1 MSLLNPYINSEYI
14 DLALHFGYAHVV
26 EKVVVIT
33 VDGRTIAGVL
43 MSTDKDANLVLND
56 TQERIIRPQ
65 DDPMQSSV
73 AKHGLYMIRGDN
85 VVLCGLMDEDV
96 DAQINWEEVR
106 GAVIKSTKN
115 I

>member
-1 MSLLNPYINSEYI
+1 M
-14 DLALHFGYAHVV
+14 
-26 EKVVVIT
+26 VVIA

-43 MSTDKDANLVLND
+43 VSTDKDANLVLND
-56 TQERIIRPQ
+56 AQERIIRPR

-85 VVLCGLMDEDV
+85 VVLCGLMDEDI
-96 DAQINWEEVR
+96 DEQINWEEVR

-115 I
+115 V

>member
-1 MSLLNPYINSEYI
+1 VGLLILFSIWSLIV
-14 DLALHFGYAHVV
+14 LA
-26 EKVVVIT
+26 EKVVVIA

-43 MSTDKDANLVLND
+43 VSTDKDANLVLND
-56 TQERIIRPQ
+56 AQERIIRPR

-85 VVLCGLMDEDV
+85 VVLCGLMDEDI
-96 DAQINWEEVR
+96 DGQINWEEVR

-115 I
+115 V

>member
-14 DLALHFGYAHVV
+14 DLTLSRYAYVLV